1 VERLRE
7 KIGCRFVFGFV
18 CAFGD
23 KARNIEMLAVNLEN
37 GTQEAIESRIVMN
50 GEGHNFDAKLN
61 WILHA
66 FAFRMTR

>member
-1 VERLRE
+1 MEGLRE
-7 KIGCRFVFGFV
+7 KVGCRFTFRFV
-18 CAFGD
+18 RAFGD

-37 GTQEAIESRIVMN
+37 GTQEAVESRIVMN
-50 GEGHNFDAKLN
+50 REGHNFDAKLN

>member
-1 VERLRE
+1 MEGLRE
-7 KIGCRFVFGFV
+7 KVCCGFVFWFV
-18 CAFGD
+18 RAFGN
-23 KARNIEMLAVNLEN
+23 KARNIEMLAVYLEN

-50 GEGHNFDAKLN
+50 CEGHNFDAKLN